1 MIVVVETF
9 HSAIGYVEVVV
20 IPYFLPEHEELQD
33 DTSIGICRGVETSSC
48 LVSPVARARP
58 EPANSGGGIDGT
70 KSAAARNMVVSVMT
84 RTPSMSMATS
94 TKVYPRQRLTR
105 GDEFICNGN
114 KSSFSHRPAIWK

>member
-1 MIVVVETF
+1 MIVVVDTF

-70 KSAAARNMVVSVMT
+70 KSAVARKAVVKVMANP
-84 RTPSMSMATS
+84 PSMSITTLAN
-94 TKVYPRQRLTR
+94 VNPR
-105 GDEFICNGN
+105 
-114 KSSFSHRPAIWK
+114 